1 MAPRT
6 RAAKEVHV
14 EDAPL
19 ERRVL
24 DALPNTVYSIDLDG
38 RITAVNEAWGG
49 FARANGAPQIAT
61 QAAVV
66 GKRIWDSVS
75 DPVARDQ
82 ITRAME
88 LLRAGRVP
96 VVSWEFPCSSPD
108 EERILLMQV
117 SPIRDGP
124 SLSGFVFSTVDIT
137 PSHRSREALIDAGI
151 ALSRTIALDRV
162 FQEAAQQVRRVVPGD
177 GVAFAVTGALHG
189 DGGPLRLAFASGF
202 DGAGAPALEG
212 RLRARWMAAMEEL
225 RPATHDL
232 DEGVLEIDVPMTSG
246 AGPLG
251 ALTVRTDRLVGAERV
266 DEALRVLTT
275 IAAQTAAAVERASLV
290 RRVEQKRRLEAIGE
304 VSAGVAHELRNPLFG
319 ISSAAQLLRFRSR
332 DDPVVE
338 KNVGRIL
345 REVERLNRMV
355 TSLLEFGRP
364 AAAKFAIGDPD
375 DVWDDVLEGERGR
388 LESRSLRLERTR
400 SDEGAAVAFDP
411 DQLAQVFVNV
421 LVNAVDAAPDGSTLR
436 LVSDRF
442 ATSWRCRLMNQGP
455 VIPPDQLARVFEL
468 FFSAKA
474 GGTGIGLA
482 LCQRIVEEHDGTIRL
497 ESEPGTGTVMTITL
511 PLAP

>member
-1 MAPRT
+1 
-6 RAAKEVHV
+6 
-14 EDAPL
+14 
-19 ERRVL
+19 
-24 DALPNTVYSIDLDG
+24 
-38 RITAVNEAWGG
+38 
-49 FARANGAPQIAT
+49 
-61 QAAVV
+61 
-66 GKRIWDSVS
+66 
-75 DPVARDQ
+75 
-82 ITRAME
+82 
-88 LLRAGRVP
+88 
-96 VVSWEFPCSSPD
+96 
-108 EERILLMQV
+108 
-117 SPIRDGP
+117 
-124 SLSGFVFSTVDIT
+124 
-137 PSHRSREALIDAGI
+137 
-151 ALSRTIALDRV
+151 
-162 FQEAAQQVRRVVPGD
+162 
-177 GVAFAVTGALHG
+177 
-189 DGGPLRLAFASGF
+189 
-202 DGAGAPALEG
+202 
-212 RLRARWMAAMEEL
+212 
-225 RPATHDL
+225 
-232 DEGVLEIDVPMTSG
+232 
-246 AGPLG
+246 
-251 ALTVRTDRLVGAERV
+251 
-266 DEALRVLTT
+266 
-275 IAAQTAAAVERASLV
+275 
-290 RRVEQKRRLEAIGE
+290 

-455 VIPPDQLARVFEL
+455 LIPPDQLARVFEL